1 MARADSKDQE
11 GTKPMKRL
19 TFAIVTA
26 GAMMIAACGTNED
39 AVNEVDANAAE
50 VDQLN
55 ALATDAANDAANA
68 LEAETLANQAN
79 QLADESNASADTD
92 TTPAADDEAM
102 NVAGM

>member
-1 MARADSKDQE
+1 MAPPDSRTNE

-26 GAMMIAACGTNED
+26 GAMMIAACGKNED
-39 AVNEVDANAAE
+39 TVSDADANAAQ
-50 VDQLN
+50 VDENL
-55 ALATDAANDAANA
+55 LATDAANDAANTM
-68 LEAETLANQAN
+68 ETETLANQAN

-92 TTPAADDEAM
+92 ATPAADDEAM

>member
-1 MARADSKDQE
+1 MARADSRTNE

-39 AVNEVDANAAE
+39 AVNDMDANAAQ
-50 VDQLN
+50 VDELN

-68 LEAETLANQAN
+68 LEAETLSNQAN

-92 TTPAADDEAM
+92 ATPAADDEAM

>member
-26 GAMMIAACGTNED
+26 GAMMIAACGKNDD
-39 AVNEVDANAAE
+39 AVSDADANAAQ
-50 VDQLN
+50 VDENL
-55 ALATDAANDAANA
+55 LATDAANDAANT
-68 LEAETLANQAN
+68 LETETLANQAN
-79 QLADESNASADTD
+79 QLADESNASADAD
-92 TTPAADDEAM
+92 ATPAADDEAM